1 MAEIEGEEDGAW
13 TGRQGSDL
21 DGRNGNVW
29 ILSQEQW
36 KLLRDCKL
44 WRDYENGAG
53 IVGSTVSW
61 QKWKQ
66 REQIGGYYRNPD
78 RK

>member
-1 MAEIEGEEDGAW
+1 MAEIEGEEDGALA
-13 TGRQGSDL
+13 GRQGSDL

-36 KLLRDCKL
+36 KPLEDCKRC
-44 WRDYENGAG
+44 RDYENGAG
-53 IVGSTVSW
+53 IVGSTVSR
-61 QKWKQ
+61 QKWRQ
-66 REQIGGYYRNPD
+66 REQIGGYYPNPD